1 MTSDRDTFRP
11 RREPVRMS
19 GIVDSVVGSLGLT
32 QNYYGWLVV
41 SQWPEIVG
49 EHYARKSQAIRFSDG
64 VLFIAVPDSSWRQ
77 MMAVDTDKI
86 LSIIR
91 RYPYGSV
98 IRELRLVWG
107 KKGT

>member
-1 MTSDRDTFRP
+1 
-11 RREPVRMS
+11 MS

-49 EHYARKSQAIRFSDG
+49 EHYARKSQALRFADG
-64 VLFIAVPDSSWRQ
+64 VLFIAVPDASWRQ
-77 MMAVDTDKI
+77 MMAMDTDKI

-91 RYPYGSV
+91 SYPYGSV